1 MKARFNQRWLS
12 VLLLIMVAV
21 AIIAP
26 RAPALNR
33 FVTAD
38 EWAWV
43 GRSAGF
49 YTSFR
54 LKDFAGTFQHSH
66 PGVTAMWAGTL
77 AYLWR
82 YPGLV
87 WDATPTTVDNF
98 HRLERFLKARGRP
111 AMLILESARYFMVI
125 GTTLALVLAF
135 LATKRLFGIWPALVG
150 LLLIAFDPFH
160 IGLTRLLHLDGLISS
175 LMFLAVVSFLCFNY
189 QGRRWYDLLL
199 ATFATGFAW
208 LTKSPSIF
216 LVPFF
221 GLVSMVAIW
230 NGWHQD
236 KRMNWDNFWHS
247 SWPFLVVVLG
257 AALIFIVFWPSMW
270 VNPIGTLTQMFD
282 TTSAYALEG
291 HTREVFFS
299 GRIVD
304 GDPGWLFYPINYL
317 WRTTPGVL
325 AGLALALL
333 AFFKRWSPLEEKR
346 RREIAVLLVLDAL
359 LFAVMMSLG
368 AKKFD
373 RYIIPSFPPL
383 DLVAGIGWAALL
395 GWVWGRPK
403 QPAARWAAV
412 GLGVLVIG
420 SQVFLAGR
428 TYPYYLTYYNPLLGG
443 SAKAPEVMMIGW
455 GEGLDQ
461 AARYINS
468 LPKSERMK
476 VMSLYPPG
484 SVSYI
489 LNGEAFNQPP
499 VWEGPGPLKAQG
511 IDYMIIYRN
520 QIQRQLPDPAM
531 LNYFAGQEPEYEVL
545 INGLLYAQVY
555 PIW

>member
-1 MKARFNQRWLS
+1 VALAI
-12 VLLLIMVAV
+12 LL
-21 AIIAP
+21 P
-26 RAPALNR
+26 RLPALDR

-43 GRSAGF
+43 GRSARF

-82 YPGLV
+82 FPELV
-87 WDATPTTVDNF
+87 WEAPPATLANIYK
-98 HRLERFLKARGRP
+98 LEQFLKVRERP
-111 AMLILESARYFMVI
+111 PLMILESARSFMVI

-135 LATKRLFGIWPALVG
+135 LAAKRLFGIWPALIG

-221 GLVSMVAIW
+221 GMVSMVAIW
-230 NGWHQD
+230 NGWRQE

-247 SWPFLVVVLG
+247 SWPFLVVVFG

-270 VNPIGTLTQMFD
+270 VNPIGTLTKMFD
-282 TTSAYALEG
+282 TTSGYVRAGQNANI
-291 HTREVFFS
+291 FFS
-299 GRIVD
+299 GRIID
-304 GDPGWLFYPINYL
+304 DDPGWLFYPVNYL
-317 WRTTPGVL
+317 WRTTPAVL

-333 AFFKRWSPLEEKR
+333 AFLRRWSPLEDQP
-346 RREIAVLLVLDAL
+346 RREMAVLLVLYGL

-368 AKKFD
+368 AKKYD

-395 GWVWGRPK
+395 GWLWGRPR
-403 QPAARWAAV
+403 QPLGRWAAV
-412 GLGVLVIG
+412 GLGVLAIG
-420 SQVFLAGR
+420 SQAFLAWR

-443 SAKAPEVMMIGW
+443 SAKAPQVMTIGW

-468 LPKSERMK
+468 LPRSERMK
-476 VMSLYPPG
+476 VMSLLPHG

-489 LNGEAFNQPP
+489 LNGEALDQPQ

-531 LNYFAGQEPEYEVL
+531 LDYFTGQEPEYEVF
-545 INGLLYAQVY
+545 INGLMYAQVY
-555 PIW
+555 PIH